1 LPFAPIV
8 GVDLLLLETHITI
21 QFVFKAEIE
30 GNRMPWNSNNGGG
43 GGGPWQP
50 KGQGPKNPNPWG
62 SGGGPTGGGGREPP
76 DLEEILRR
84 SQDKLRRVIPGSGG
98 GGGLGGGLG
107 KFGGVGLGILGL
119 LAVIGWSLT
128 GFYTVRPNE
137 VGIERVFGKF
147 TSLTSPGL
155 NWNWPFPVGRIDKP
169 TIAVQT
175 VEIGLRTG
183 QAGRGIRDVREES
196 LMLTGDENIVDVD
209 FSVLWLVDARR
220 PQDFIFNL
228 RNPEGTVKA
237 VGESAMRDI
246 IGRREIQ
253 PVLTGARQE
262 IERQVQ
268 ELMQRT
274 LNSYGAGIIIQQVQM
289 MKVDPPNE
297 VIDAFR
303 DVQAARADQ
312 ERAQNEA
319 QTYANRVI
327 PEARGEASRITQR
340 AEAERERMIADARGE
355 AARFNAILDEYE
367 KAPNVTRQRL
377 YLEAIERIY
386 GGMEKVI
393 LDTGTAGSGSNNGGV
408 VPLLPLNEMVR
419 PRAQDGGKR

>member
-1 LPFAPIV
+1 
-8 GVDLLLLETHITI
+8 
-21 QFVFKAEIE
+21 
-30 GNRMPWNSNNGGG
+30 MPWNSNNG

-50 KGQGPKNPNPWG
+50 KGQGPRNPNPWG
-62 SGGGPTGGGGREPP
+62 GGPSGGGGGGGGGREPP

-84 SQDKLRRVIPGSGG
+84 SQDKLRRVIPGGG
-98 GGGLGGGLG
+98 GGEGGFGRLGGLG
-107 KFGGVGLGILGL
+107 IAILAVLGI
-119 LAVIGWSLT
+119 IGWGLT

-137 VGIERVFGKF
+137 VGIERVFGQF
-147 TSLTSPGL
+147 TSLTAPGL
-155 NWNWPFPVGRIDKP
+155 NWNWPYPVGRIDRP
-169 TIAVQT
+169 TIGVQT

-183 QAGRGIRDVREES
+183 QGGRGSRDVREES

-209 FSVLWLVDARR
+209 FTVLWLVDARR

-237 VGESAMRDI
+237 VAESAMRDV
-246 IGRREIQ
+246 IGRRDIQ
-253 PVLTGARQE
+253 PILTGARLE

-274 LNSYGAGIIIQQVQM
+274 LNSYGAGIVIQQVQM
-289 MKVDPPNE
+289 LKVDPPNE

-355 AARFNAILDEYE
+355 ATRFNAILDEYQ
-367 KAPNVTRQRL
+367 KAPDVTRQRL
-377 YLEAIERIY
+377 YLETIERVF

-393 LDTGTAGSGSNNGGV
+393 VDTGQRQQGGV
-408 VPLLPLNEMVR
+408 VPLLPLNDLMR
-419 PRAQDGGKR
+419 SRIQDQGKR

>member
-1 LPFAPIV
+1 
-8 GVDLLLLETHITI
+8 
-21 QFVFKAEIE
+21 
-30 GNRMPWNSNNGGG
+30 MPWNSNNGG

-62 SGGGPTGGGGREPP
+62 GGGGGSGGGGGGKEPP

-84 SQDKLRRVIPGSGG
+84 SQDKLRRVMPGG
-98 GGGLGGGLG
+98 GEGGGFGGGLG
-107 KFGGVGLGILGL
+107 KLGGAGIAILGL
-119 LAVIGWSLT
+119 LAIIGWSLT

-147 TSLTSPGL
+147 TSLTAPGL
-155 NWNWPFPVGRIDKP
+155 NWNWPYPVGRIDKP

-175 VEIGLRTG
+175 VEVGLRTG
-183 QAGRGIRDVREES
+183 QGGRGARDVREES

-209 FSVLWLVDARR
+209 FTVLWLVDARK

-237 VGESAMRDI
+237 VAESAMRDV

-253 PVLTGARQE
+253 PILTGARLE

-274 LNSYGAGIIIQQVQM
+274 LNSYGAGIVIQQVQM
-289 MKVDPPNE
+289 LKVDPPNE

-355 AARFNAILDEYE
+355 AARFNAILDEYQ
-367 KAPNVTRQRL
+367 KAPDVTRQRL
-377 YLEAIERIY
+377 YIETIERIY
-386 GGMEKVI
+386 SGMDKVLIDQGNGQPGG
-393 LDTGTAGSGSNNGGV
+393 GNV
-408 VPLLPLNEMVR
+408 VPLLPLNDLLR
-419 PRAQDGGKR
+419 QRAQEQGKR

>member
-1 LPFAPIV
+1 
-8 GVDLLLLETHITI
+8 
-21 QFVFKAEIE
+21 
-30 GNRMPWNSNNGGG
+30 MPWNSNNGGG

-62 SGGGPTGGGGREPP
+62 GGGGPSGGGGGGGREPP

-84 SQDKLRRVIPGSGG
+84 SQDRLRKVMPGG
-98 GGGLGGGLG
+98 GGDGGFGGGLG
-107 KFGGVGLGILGL
+107 KIGGLGLGILGL
-119 LAVIGWSLT
+119 LALLGWSLT

-137 VGIERVFGKF
+137 VGIERVFGQF
-147 TSLTSPGL
+147 TSLTAPGL
-155 NWNWPFPVGRIDKP
+155 NWNWPYPVGRIDKP

-175 VEIGLRTG
+175 IEIGLRTQG
-183 QAGRGIRDVREES
+183 GRGVRDVREES

-209 FSVLWLVDARR
+209 FSVLWLVDARK
-220 PQDFIFNL
+220 PQDFVFNL

-237 VGESAMRDI
+237 VAESAMRDI

-253 PVLTGARQE
+253 PILTGARLE

-274 LNSYGAGIIIQQVQM
+274 LNSYGAGIVIQQVQM
-289 MKVDPPNE
+289 LKVDPPSE

-355 AARFNAILDEYE
+355 AARFNAILDEYQ
-367 KAPNVTRQRL
+367 KAPDVTRQRL
-377 YLEAIERIY
+377 YIEAIERIF
-386 GGMEKVI
+386 GGMDKVI
-393 LDTGTAGSGSNNGGV
+393 IDQGPGQQGV
-408 VPLLPLNEMVR
+408 VPFLPLNELVR
-419 PRAQDGGKR
+419 PRNQEQGKRQ

>member
-1 LPFAPIV
+1 
-8 GVDLLLLETHITI
+8 
-21 QFVFKAEIE
+21 
-30 GNRMPWNSNNGGG
+30 MPWNSNNGG

-62 SGGGPTGGGGREPP
+62 GGGGGSGGGGGGGKEPP

-84 SQDKLRRVIPGSGG
+84 SQDKLRRVMPGG
-98 GGGLGGGLG
+98 GEGGGFGGGLG
-107 KFGGVGLGILGL
+107 KLGGAGIAILGL
-119 LAVIGWSLT
+119 LAIIGWSLT

-147 TSLTSPGL
+147 TSLTAPGL

-175 VEIGLRTG
+175 VEVGLRTG
-183 QAGRGIRDVREES
+183 QGGRGARDVREES

-209 FSVLWLVDARR
+209 FTVLWLVDARK

-228 RNPEGTVKA
+228 RSPEVTVKA
-237 VGESAMRDI
+237 VAESAMRDV

-253 PVLTGARQE
+253 PILTGARLE

-274 LNSYGAGIIIQQVQM
+274 LNTYGAGIVIQQVQM
-289 MKVDPPNE
+289 LKVDPPNE

-340 AEAERERMIADARGE
+340 AEAERERMIADAQGE
-355 AARFNAILDEYE
+355 ATRFNAILDEYQ
-367 KAPNVTRQRL
+367 KAPAVTRQRL
-377 YLEAIERIY
+377 YLETIERIY
-386 GGMEKVI
+386 GGMDKVI
-393 LDTGTAGSGSNNGGV
+393 IDQGRQQQGSGV
-408 VPLLPLNEMVR
+408 VPFLPLNDLMR
-419 PRAQDGGKR
+419 QRALEPGKRQ

>member
-1 LPFAPIV
+1 
-8 GVDLLLLETHITI
+8 
-21 QFVFKAEIE
+21 
-30 GNRMPWNSNNGGG
+30 MPWNSNNGG

-62 SGGGPTGGGGREPP
+62 GGGGGGGGSGGGGGGGKEPP

-84 SQDKLRRVIPGSGG
+84 SQDKLRRVMPGG
-98 GGGLGGGLG
+98 GEGGGFGGGLG
-107 KFGGVGLGILGL
+107 KLGGAGIAILGL
-119 LAVIGWSLT
+119 LAIIGWSLT

-147 TSLTSPGL
+147 TSLTAPGL
-155 NWNWPFPVGRIDKP
+155 NWNWPYPVGRIDKP

-175 VEIGLRTG
+175 VEVGLRTG
-183 QAGRGIRDVREES
+183 QGGRGARDVREES

-209 FSVLWLVDARR
+209 FTVLWLVDARK

-237 VGESAMRDI
+237 VAESAMRDV

-253 PVLTGARQE
+253 PILTGARLE

-268 ELMQRT
+268 ELMQKT
-274 LNSYGAGIIIQQVQM
+274 LNAYGAGIVIQQVQM
-289 MKVDPPNE
+289 LKVDPPNE

-355 AARFNAILDEYE
+355 ATRFNAILDEYN
-367 KAPNVTRQRL
+367 KAPDVTRQRL
-377 YLEAIERIY
+377 YLETIERIY
-386 GGMEKVI
+386 SGMDKVLI
-393 LDTGTAGSGSNNGGV
+393 DQNRGAQNGNV
-408 VPLLPLNEMVR
+408 VPLLPLNELLR
-419 PRAQDGGKR
+419 PRVEQGKR

>member
-1 LPFAPIV
+1 
-8 GVDLLLLETHITI
+8 
-21 QFVFKAEIE
+21 
-30 GNRMPWNSNNGGG
+30 
-43 GGGPWQP
+43 
-50 KGQGPKNPNPWG
+50 
-62 SGGGPTGGGGREPP
+62 
-76 DLEEILRR
+76 
-84 SQDKLRRVIPGSGG
+84 LRRVIPGGSGEG
-98 GGGLGGGLG
+98 GFGRLGGLGIDILA
-107 KFGGVGLGILGL
+107 VLGI
-119 LAVIGWSLT
+119 IGWGLT

-137 VGIERVFGKF
+137 VGIERVFGQF
-147 TSLTSPGL
+147 TSLTAPGL
-155 NWNWPFPVGRIDKP
+155 NWNWPYPVGRIDRP
-169 TIAVQT
+169 TIGVQT
-175 VEIGLRTG
+175 VEIGLRMG
-183 QAGRGIRDVREES
+183 PGGRGTRDVREES

-209 FSVLWLVDARR
+209 FTVLWLVDARR

-228 RNPEGTVKA
+228 RNPEGTVRA
-237 VGESAMRDI
+237 VAESAMRDV
-246 IGRREIQ
+246 IGRRDIQ
-253 PVLTGARQE
+253 PILTGARLE

-289 MKVDPPNE
+289 LKVDPPNE

-355 AARFNAILDEYE
+355 ATRFNAILDEFQ
-367 KAPNVTRQRL
+367 KAPDVTRQRL
-377 YLEAIERIY
+377 YLETIERVF

-393 LDTGTAGSGSNNGGV
+393 VDTGQRQQGGV
-408 VPLLPLNEMVR
+408 VPLLPLNDLMR
-419 PRAQDGGKR
+419 SRIQDQGKR

>member
-1 LPFAPIV
+1 
-8 GVDLLLLETHITI
+8 
-21 QFVFKAEIE
+21 
-30 GNRMPWNSNNGGG
+30 MPWNSNNG

-50 KGQGPKNPNPWG
+50 KGQGPRNPNPWG
-62 SGGGPTGGGGREPP
+62 GGPSGGGGGGGGGREPP

-84 SQDKLRRVIPGSGG
+84 SQDKLRRVIPGGG
-98 GGGLGGGLG
+98 GGEGGFGRLGGLG
-107 KFGGVGLGILGL
+107 IAILAVLGI
-119 LAVIGWSLT
+119 IGWGLT

-137 VGIERVFGKF
+137 VGIERVFGQF
-147 TSLTSPGL
+147 TSLTAPGL
-155 NWNWPFPVGRIDKP
+155 NWNWPYPVGRIDRP
-169 TIAVQT
+169 TIGVQT

-183 QAGRGIRDVREES
+183 QGGRGSRDVREES

-209 FSVLWLVDARR
+209 FTVLWLVDARR

-237 VGESAMRDI
+237 VAESAMRDV
-246 IGRREIQ
+246 IGRRDIQ
-253 PVLTGARQE
+253 PILTGARLE

-274 LNSYGAGIIIQQVQM
+274 LNSYGAGIVIQQVQM
-289 MKVDPPNE
+289 LKVDPPNE

-355 AARFNAILDEYE
+355 ATRFNAILDE
-367 KAPNVTRQRL
+367 
-377 YLEAIERIY
+377 
-386 GGMEKVI
+386 
-393 LDTGTAGSGSNNGGV
+393 
-408 VPLLPLNEMVR
+408 
-419 PRAQDGGKR
+419 

>member
-1 LPFAPIV
+1 
-8 GVDLLLLETHITI
+8 
-21 QFVFKAEIE
+21 
-30 GNRMPWNSNNGGG
+30 MPWNSNNGG

-62 SGGGPTGGGGREPP
+62 GGGGGPGGGGGGGKEPP

-84 SQDKLRRVIPGSGG
+84 SQDKLRRVMPGG
-98 GGGLGGGLG
+98 GEGGGFGGGLG
-107 KFGGVGLGILGL
+107 KLGGAGIAILGL
-119 LAVIGWSLT
+119 LAIIGWSLT

-137 VGIERVFGKF
+137 VGIERTFGKF
-147 TSLTSPGL
+147 TSLTAPGL
-155 NWNWPFPVGRIDKP
+155 NWNWPYPVGRIDKP

-175 VEIGLRTG
+175 VEVGLRTG
-183 QAGRGIRDVREES
+183 QGGRGARDVREES

-209 FSVLWLVDARR
+209 FTVLWLVDARK

-228 RNPEGTVKA
+228 RSPEGTVKA
-237 VGESAMRDI
+237 VAESAMRDV

-253 PVLTGARQE
+253 PVLTGARLE

-274 LNSYGAGIIIQQVQM
+274 LNSYGAGIVIQQVQM
-289 MKVDPPNE
+289 LKVDPPNE

-319 QTYANRVI
+319 QTYANRVT

-355 AARFNAILDEYE
+355 AARFNAILDEYQ
-367 KAPNVTRQRL
+367 KAPDVTRKRL
-377 YLEAIERIY
+377 YLETIERIY
-386 GGMEKVI
+386 SGMDKVLI
-393 LDTGTAGSGSNNGGV
+393 DQGNSQSGSGNV
-408 VPLLPLNEMVR
+408 VPLLPLNDLLR
-419 PRAQDGGKR
+419 QRAQEQGKR

>member
-1 LPFAPIV
+1 
-8 GVDLLLLETHITI
+8 
-21 QFVFKAEIE
+21 
-30 GNRMPWNSNNGGG
+30 MPWNSNNGG

-62 SGGGPTGGGGREPP
+62 GGGGGGGSGGGGGKEPP

-84 SQDKLRRVIPGSGG
+84 SQDKLRRVMPGG
-98 GGGLGGGLG
+98 GGDGSGFGGGLG
-107 KFGGVGLGILGL
+107 KLGGAGIAILGL
-119 LAVIGWSLT
+119 LAIIGWSLT

-147 TSLTSPGL
+147 TSLTAPGL
-155 NWNWPFPVGRIDKP
+155 NWNWPYPVGRIDKP

-175 VEIGLRTG
+175 IEVGLRTG

-209 FSVLWLVDARR
+209 FTVLWLVDARK
-220 PQDFIFNL
+220 PQDFVFNL
-228 RNPEGTVKA
+228 RNPEVTVKA
-237 VGESAMRDI
+237 VAESAMRDV

-253 PVLTGARQE
+253 PILTGARLE

-268 ELMQRT
+268 ELMQKT
-274 LNSYGAGIIIQQVQM
+274 LNAYGAGIVIQQVQM
-289 MKVDPPNE
+289 LKVDPPNE

-327 PEARGEASRITQR
+327 PEARGEASKITQR

-355 AARFNAILDEYE
+355 ATRFNAILDEYL
-367 KAPNVTRQRL
+367 KAPDVTRQRL
-377 YLEAIERIY
+377 YIETIERIY
-386 GGMEKVI
+386 SGMDKI
-393 LDTGTAGSGSNNGGV
+393 LIDQGKQQGQGSGV
-408 VPLLPLNEMVR
+408 LPFLPLNDLMRSRVQE
-419 PRAQDGGKR
+419 QGKR

>member
-1 LPFAPIV
+1 
-8 GVDLLLLETHITI
+8 
-21 QFVFKAEIE
+21 
-30 GNRMPWNSNNGGG
+30 MPWNSNNG

-62 SGGGPTGGGGREPP
+62 GGGGSGGGGGGREPP

-84 SQDKLRRVIPGSGG
+84 SQDKLRKVMPGGG
-98 GGGLGGGLG
+98 QGGGFGGGLGRL
-107 KFGGVGLGILGL
+107 GGVGIAILGL
-119 LAVIGWSLT
+119 LAIIGWGLT

-137 VGIERVFGKF
+137 VGIERTFGSF
-147 TSLTSPGL
+147 TSLTAPGL
-155 NWNWPFPVGRIDKP
+155 NWNWPYPVGRVDKP

-175 VEIGLRTG
+175 VEVGLRTG
-183 QAGRGIRDVREES
+183 QGGRGSRDVREES

-209 FSVLWLVDARR
+209 FTVLWLVDARR
-220 PQDFIFNL
+220 PQDFVFNL

-237 VGESAMRDI
+237 VAESAMRDV

-253 PVLTGARQE
+253 PILTGARLE

-268 ELMQRT
+268 ELMQKT
-274 LNSYGAGIIIQQVQM
+274 LNAYGAGIIIQQVQM
-289 MKVDPPNE
+289 LKVDPPNE

-327 PEARGEASRITQR
+327 PEARGEAARITQR

-355 AARFNAILDEYE
+355 AARFNAILDEYQ
-367 KAPNVTRQRL
+367 KAPDVTRQRL
-377 YLEAIERIY
+377 YLETIERIY
-386 GGMEKVI
+386 GGMDKVI
-393 LDTGTAGSGSNNGGV
+393 VDQGQTGGSGV
-408 VPLLPLNEMVR
+408 VPLLPLNELLR
-419 PRAQDGGKR
+419 QRTEQGKR

>member
-1 LPFAPIV
+1 
-8 GVDLLLLETHITI
+8 
-21 QFVFKAEIE
+21 
-30 GNRMPWNSNNGGG
+30 MPWNSNNGG

-62 SGGGPTGGGGREPP
+62 GGPSGGGGGGGGGREPP

-84 SQDKLRRVIPGSGG
+84 SQDKLRRVIPGGG
-98 GGGLGGGLG
+98 GDGGFGKLGGLG
-107 KFGGVGLGILGL
+107 IGL
-119 LAVIGWSLT
+119 LAVLGVLGWSLT

-147 TSLTSPGL
+147 TSLTAPGL
-155 NWNWPFPVGRIDKP
+155 NWNWPYPVGRIDKP

-175 VEIGLRTG
+175 VEVGLRTG
-183 QAGRGIRDVREES
+183 QGGRGSRDIREES

-209 FSVLWLVDARR
+209 FTVLWLVDARK

-237 VGESAMRDI
+237 VAESAMRDV

-253 PVLTGARQE
+253 PILTGARLE

-274 LNSYGAGIIIQQVQM
+274 LNNYGAGIIIQQVQM
-289 MKVDPPNE
+289 LKVDPPNE

-355 AARFNAILDEYE
+355 ATRFNAILDEYQ
-367 KAPNVTRQRL
+367 KAPDVTRQRL
-377 YLEAIERIY
+377 YLETIERLY
-386 GGMEKVI
+386 SGMDKVI
-393 LDTGTAGSGSNNGGV
+393 IDPGKGGQNGV
-408 VPLLPLNEMVR
+408 VPLLPLNDLMRSRV
-419 PRAQDGGKR
+419 QDQGKR

>member
-1 LPFAPIV
+1 
-8 GVDLLLLETHITI
+8 
-21 QFVFKAEIE
+21 
-30 GNRMPWNSNNGGG
+30 MPWNSNNGG

-50 KGQGPKNPNPWG
+50 KGQGPRNPNPWG
-62 SGGGPTGGGGREPP
+62 GGPSGGGGGGGGGREPP

-84 SQDKLRRVIPGSGG
+84 SQDKLRRVIPGGSGEG
-98 GGGLGGGLG
+98 GFGRLGGLGIAILA
-107 KFGGVGLGILGL
+107 VLGI
-119 LAVIGWSLT
+119 IGWGLT

-137 VGIERVFGKF
+137 VGIERVFGQF
-147 TSLTSPGL
+147 TSLTAPGL
-155 NWNWPFPVGRIDKP
+155 NWNWPYPVGRIDRP
-169 TIAVQT
+169 TIGVQT
-175 VEIGLRTG
+175 VEIGLRMG
-183 QAGRGIRDVREES
+183 PGGRGTRDVREES

-209 FSVLWLVDARR
+209 FTVLWLVDARR

-228 RNPEGTVKA
+228 RNPEGTVRA
-237 VGESAMRDI
+237 VAESAMRDV
-246 IGRREIQ
+246 IGRRDIQ
-253 PVLTGARQE
+253 PILTGARLE

-289 MKVDPPNE
+289 LKVDPPNE

-355 AARFNAILDEYE
+355 ATRFNAILDEYQ
-367 KAPNVTRQRL
+367 KAPDVTRQRL
-377 YLEAIERIY
+377 YLETIERVF

-393 LDTGTAGSGSNNGGV
+393 VDTGQRQQGGV
-408 VPLLPLNEMVR
+408 VPLLPLNDLMR
-419 PRAQDGGKR
+419 SRIQDQGKR

>member
-1 LPFAPIV
+1 
-8 GVDLLLLETHITI
+8 
-21 QFVFKAEIE
+21 
-30 GNRMPWNSNNGGG
+30 MPWNSNNG

-50 KGQGPKNPNPWG
+50 KGQGPRNPNPWG
-62 SGGGPTGGGGREPP
+62 GGPSGGGGGGGGGREPP

-84 SQDKLRRVIPGSGG
+84 SQDKLRRVIPGGG
-98 GGGLGGGLG
+98 GGGEGGFGKLGGLG
-107 KFGGVGLGILGL
+107 IGILAVLGI
-119 LAVIGWSLT
+119 IGWSLT

-137 VGIERVFGKF
+137 VGIERVFGQF
-147 TSLTSPGL
+147 TSLTAPGL
-155 NWNWPFPVGRIDKP
+155 NWNWPYPVGRIDRP
-169 TIAVQT
+169 TIGVQT
-175 VEIGLRTG
+175 IEVGLRTG
-183 QAGRGIRDVREES
+183 QGGRGSRDVREES

-209 FSVLWLVDARR
+209 FTVLWLVDARR

-237 VGESAMRDI
+237 VAESAMRDV
-246 IGRREIQ
+246 IGRRDIQ
-253 PVLTGARQE
+253 PILTGARLE

-274 LNSYGAGIIIQQVQM
+274 LNSYGAGIVIQQVQM
-289 MKVDPPNE
+289 LKVDPPNE

-355 AARFNAILDEYE
+355 ATRFNVILDEYL
-367 KAPNVTRQRL
+367 KAPDVTRQRL
-377 YLEAIERIY
+377 YLETIERVL

-393 LDTGTAGSGSNNGGV
+393 VDTGQGPQGGV
-408 VPLLPLNEMVR
+408 VPLLPLNDLMR
-419 PRAQDGGKR
+419 SRIQDQGKR

>member
-1 LPFAPIV
+1 
-8 GVDLLLLETHITI
+8 
-21 QFVFKAEIE
+21 
-30 GNRMPWNSNNGGG
+30 MPWNSNNGG

-62 SGGGPTGGGGREPP
+62 GGGGGSGGGGGGKEPP

-84 SQDKLRRVIPGSGG
+84 SQDKLRRVMPGG
-98 GGGLGGGLG
+98 GEGGGFGGGLG
-107 KFGGVGLGILGL
+107 KLGGAGIAILGL
-119 LAVIGWSLT
+119 LAIIGWSLT

-137 VGIERVFGKF
+137 VGIERVFGQF
-147 TSLTSPGL
+147 TSLTAPGL
-155 NWNWPFPVGRIDKP
+155 NWNWPYPVGRIDKP

-175 VEIGLRTG
+175 VEVGLRTG
-183 QAGRGIRDVREES
+183 QGGRGARDVREES

-209 FSVLWLVDARR
+209 FTVLWLVDARK
-220 PQDFIFNL
+220 PQDFVFNL

-237 VGESAMRDI
+237 VAESAMRDV

-253 PVLTGARQE
+253 PILTGARLE

-274 LNSYGAGIIIQQVQM
+274 LNTYGAGIVIQQVQM
-289 MKVDPPNE
+289 LKVDPPNE

-340 AEAERERMIADARGE
+340 AEAERERMIADAQGE
-355 AARFNAILDEYE
+355 ATRFNAILDEYQ
-367 KAPNVTRQRL
+367 KAPAVTRQRL
-377 YLEAIERIY
+377 YLETIERIY
-386 GGMEKVI
+386 GGMDKI
-393 LDTGTAGSGSNNGGV
+393 IIDQGKQQQGSGV
-408 VPLLPLNEMVR
+408 VPFLPLNDLMR
-419 PRAQDGGKR
+419 QRAQEPGKRQ

>member
-1 LPFAPIV
+1 
-8 GVDLLLLETHITI
+8 
-21 QFVFKAEIE
+21 
-30 GNRMPWNSNNGGG
+30 MPWNSNNG

-50 KGQGPKNPNPWG
+50 KGQGPRNPNPWG
-62 SGGGPTGGGGREPP
+62 GGPSGGGGGGGSGREPP

-84 SQDKLRRVIPGSGG
+84 SQDKLRRVIPGGG
-98 GGGLGGGLG
+98 GGEGGFGRLGGLG
-107 KFGGVGLGILGL
+107 IAILAVLGI
-119 LAVIGWSLT
+119 IGWGLT

-137 VGIERVFGKF
+137 VGIERVFGQF
-147 TSLTSPGL
+147 TSLTAPGL
-155 NWNWPFPVGRIDKP
+155 NWNWPYPVGRIDRP
-169 TIAVQT
+169 TIGVQT

-183 QAGRGIRDVREES
+183 QGGRGSRDVREES

-209 FSVLWLVDARR
+209 FTVLWLVDARR

-237 VGESAMRDI
+237 VAESAMRDV
-246 IGRREIQ
+246 IGRRDIQ
-253 PVLTGARQE
+253 PILTGARLE

-274 LNSYGAGIIIQQVQM
+274 LNSYGAGIVIQQVQM
-289 MKVDPPNE
+289 LKVDPPNE

-355 AARFNAILDEYE
+355 ATRFNAILDEYQ
-367 KAPNVTRQRL
+367 KAPDVTRQRL
-377 YLEAIERIY
+377 YLETIERVF

-393 LDTGTAGSGSNNGGV
+393 VDTGQRQQGGV
-408 VPLLPLNEMVR
+408 VPLLPLNDLMR
-419 PRAQDGGKR
+419 SRIQDQGKR

>member
-1 LPFAPIV
+1 
-8 GVDLLLLETHITI
+8 
-21 QFVFKAEIE
+21 
-30 GNRMPWNSNNGGG
+30 MPWNSNNG

-62 SGGGPTGGGGREPP
+62 GGGGGSGGGGGGGKEPP

-84 SQDKLRRVIPGSGG
+84 SQDKLRRVMPGG
-98 GGGLGGGLG
+98 GEGGGFGGGLG
-107 KFGGVGLGILGL
+107 KLGSAGIAILGL
-119 LAVIGWSLT
+119 LAIIGWSLT

-147 TSLTSPGL
+147 TSLTAPGL
-155 NWNWPFPVGRIDKP
+155 NWNWPYPVGRIDKP

-175 VEIGLRTG
+175 VEVGLRTG
-183 QAGRGIRDVREES
+183 QGGRGARDVREES

-209 FSVLWLVDARR
+209 FTVLWLVDARK

-237 VGESAMRDI
+237 VAESAMRDV

-253 PVLTGARQE
+253 PILTGARLE

-274 LNSYGAGIIIQQVQM
+274 LNSYGAGIVIQQVQM
-289 MKVDPPNE
+289 LKVDPPNE

-355 AARFNAILDEYE
+355 ATRFNAILDEYN
-367 KAPNVTRQRL
+367 KAPDVTRQRL
-377 YLEAIERIY
+377 YIETIERIY
-386 GGMEKVI
+386 SGMDKVLI
-393 LDTGTAGSGSNNGGV
+393 DQSRGAQNGNV
-408 VPLLPLNEMVR
+408 VPLLPLNELLRSRVE
-419 PRAQDGGKR
+419 QGKR

>member
-1 LPFAPIV
+1 
-8 GVDLLLLETHITI
+8 
-21 QFVFKAEIE
+21 
-30 GNRMPWNSNNGGG
+30 MPWNSNNG

-62 SGGGPTGGGGREPP
+62 GGGGGSGGGGGGKEPP

-84 SQDKLRRVIPGSGG
+84 SQDKLRRVMPGG
-98 GGGLGGGLG
+98 GEGGGFGGGLG
-107 KFGGVGLGILGL
+107 KLGGAGIAILGL
-119 LAVIGWSLT
+119 LAIIGWSLT

-147 TSLTSPGL
+147 TSLTAPGL
-155 NWNWPFPVGRIDKP
+155 NWNWPYPVGRIDKP

-175 VEIGLRTG
+175 VEVGLRTG
-183 QAGRGIRDVREES
+183 QGGRGARDVREES

-209 FSVLWLVDARR
+209 FTVLWLVDARK

-237 VGESAMRDI
+237 VAESAMRDV

-253 PVLTGARQE
+253 PILTGARLE

-274 LNSYGAGIIIQQVQM
+274 LNSYGAGIVIQQVQM
-289 MKVDPPNE
+289 LKVDPPNE

-355 AARFNAILDEYE
+355 AARFNAILDEYQ
-367 KAPNVTRQRL
+367 KAPDVTRQRL
-377 YLEAIERIY
+377 YIETIERIY
-386 GGMEKVI
+386 SGMDKVLIDQGNGQPGG
-393 LDTGTAGSGSNNGGV
+393 GNV
-408 VPLLPLNEMVR
+408 VPLLPLNDLLR
-419 PRAQDGGKR
+419 QRAQEQGKR